1 MPLPNEKTTAPCPA
15 VGAVGEQSNGRQ
27 TKGSITENAV
37 FSKGGSHQLDTISM
51 VELYDTTYPPK
62 AVLIHNLLYAGT
74 YLFVGAPKVGKSFFM
89 AQLSHHIATG
99 RSLWQFPVNQGEVL
113 YLALEDDRAR
123 IQKRLYMMFGTES
136 TEHLHFATH
145 AMTLCGGLCQQ
156 LEDFVAEHTNTRL
169 VIVDTL
175 QKVREVGNDKY
186 SYGSDYEIVAQL
198 KAFSDKHNLCL
209 LVVHHTRKMESE
221 DSFEMISGTNGLL
234 GAADG
239 AFILQKK
246 KRTDNQATL
255 SIVGRD
261 QQDLELHLE
270 FDRERCIWKFIKAE
284 TAVSKPKPD
293 AVLDAVAKLLTPLV
307 PQWIGA
313 PADLLAA
320 LPDVKLLPHHLTRHL
335 NANTDRLFNE
345 HGVTYENIRTHDGRV
360 VTLTL
365 NKPL

>member
-1 MPLPNEKTTAPCPA
+1 MSQPHEKTTAPCPA
-15 VGAVGEQSNGRQ
+15 VSAAGEQSNGPQ
-27 TKGSITENAV
+27 TKGSITENV
-37 FSKGGSHQLDTISM
+37 VSSKRRSGQLDTISM
-51 VELYDTTYPPK
+51 AELYDTTYPPK

-99 RSLWQFPVNQGEVL
+99 RTLWQFPVNQGEVL

-123 IQKRLYMMFGTES
+123 IQKRLYTMFGTES
-136 TEHLHFATH
+136 TAHLHFATQS
-145 AMTLCGGLCQQ
+145 MTLNGGLCQQ
-156 LEDFVAEHTNTRL
+156 LEDFVVEHTSTRL
-169 VIVDTL
+169 IIVDTL

-186 SYGSDYEIVAQL
+186 SYGSDYEIVARL

-221 DSFEMISGTNGLL
+221 DTFEMISGTNGLL

-246 KRTDNQATL
+246 KRTDNHAIL

-270 FDRERCIWKFIKAE
+270 FDRESCRWQFIKAE
-284 TAVSKPKPD
+284 TAVSVPKPD
-293 AVLDAVAKLLTPLV
+293 AVLVAVAKLLTPLV
-307 PQWIGA
+307 PQWTGA
-313 PADLLAA
+313 PAELLAL
-320 LPDVKLLPHHLTRHL
+320 LPEVKLLPHHLTRHL

-345 HGVTYENIRTHDGRV
+345 HGIIYENVRTHDGRV

-365 NKPL
+365 DKPV